1 MANTRGL
8 VLHIVSD
15 DRERIL
21 GAVASARNAI
31 AALGDDLQVDI
42 VTQGGAVVGV
52 AKESEESGPIAEAL
66 AETPNVNVH
75 LCSLAA
81 KGNGITADEQ
91 LIERAHL
98 APTATAHCAKRQLE
112 GWAYVRG

>member
-1 MANTRGL
+1 MG
-8 VLHIVSD
+8 
-15 DRERIL
+15 REAARRFAAE
-21 GAVASARNAI
+21 GA
-31 AALGDDLQVDI
+31 
-42 VTQGGAVVGV
+42 TVVGCDID
-52 AKESEESGPIAEAL
+52 EEAL

>member
-1 MANTRGL
+1 MADVRGL

-15 DRERIL
+15 ERDRIL

-52 AKESEESGPIAEAL
+52 AKESEVSSAIAEAL
-66 AETPNVNVH
+66 EATPNVNVH

-81 KGNGITADEQ
+81 KGNGLTEDEQ
-91 LIERAHL
+91 LIDRAYL
-98 APTATAHCAKRQLE
+98 APTATAHCAKRQFE